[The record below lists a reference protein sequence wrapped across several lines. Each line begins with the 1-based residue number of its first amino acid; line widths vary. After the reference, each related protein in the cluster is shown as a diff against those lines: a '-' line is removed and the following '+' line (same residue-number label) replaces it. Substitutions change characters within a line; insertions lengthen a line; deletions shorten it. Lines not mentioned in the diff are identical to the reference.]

1 MNKTDKKELDEALN
15 LIGDAK
21 NAIENFTEN
30 YHCKLDDLSEKAKEG
45 ERGQA
50 MHEQASELPLL
61 VEMLDEAIAIGNS
74 LVA

>member
-15 LIGDAK
+15 LIGDAD
-21 NAIENFTEN
+21 AIENLTEN

-50 MHEQASELPLL
+50 MHEQASELERL

-74 LVA
+74 LIA